1 MYLGSY
7 EILLSADDLIVVYSV
22 KHPMAHPILLE
33 DWTSYDNRKI
43 SEENDKSKFSCSAHW
58 EVEYLADKLR
68 KYYPLKTRQ
77 GIMQSITHCCSKISA
92 PHQRERFIE
101 CVIRRFV
108 SE

>member
-1 MYLGSY
+1 VGKHIIVYC
-7 EILLSADDLIVVYSV
+7 LLTVLLWYIRENR
-22 KHPMAHPILLE
+22 PMAHPILTE

-43 SEENDKSKFSCSAHW
+43 SEEKDKSKFSCSEHW